1 MFRQYEVGGGPACSQ
16 QALGEDPTH
25 RSGTK
30 NGYLWLHPADDTAQ
44 SRILNTTMKR
54 LTLLALVVA
63 VPLASCS
70 GGESSG
76 TPSLSSPTTTTG
88 ALPTTSGPLPATTP
102 APTPA
107 VSSTPPSVVPVPVD
121 ETVLEELHPSSVEA
135 NGEVGARWR
144 AENLIDGDLA
154 TEWQYDTASGRRA
167 ILTFLFDVPVS
178 IYEIE
183 VLNLPDDDRF
193 ILNHSIHRY
202 VINACCFIDE
212 PRVSELAYV
221 NISQRIGLGW
231 TDFTGFVEFEILSTY
246 ASSAVGDRLP
256 FDELAVADFRFFGR
270 KSPLPG
276 EGAATEFCRFVATN
290 DGASLAPVPRLIRL
304 WADIFTDLS
313 PDNLRTVIVG
323 SVADV
328 ASSRGIAPSAIG
340 QDVDIVAEFMSSL
353 ENLLDEVEYNV
364 RDLDRDDAALN
375 DSGFVAALDRLSVF
389 CDVSL
394 DDALDEVAIAA
405 GIPNGLPQVLV
416 PPAVTNRSY
425 FGGGLWVVATAAGFD
440 EVVAE
445 YTTGL
450 GPPFFNGIVEENP
463 GGDPLVQ
470 AIWNTVVD
478 GNLMAVELLG
488 QGGELLIT
496 ILYVG

>member
-1 MFRQYEVGGGPACSQ
+1 M
-16 QALGEDPTH
+16 
-25 RSGTK
+25 
-30 NGYLWLHPADDTAQ
+30 
-44 SRILNTTMKR
+44 
-54 LTLLALVVA
+54 
-63 VPLASCS
+63 
-70 GGESSG
+70 
-76 TPSLSSPTTTTG
+76 
-88 ALPTTSGPLPATTP
+88 
-102 APTPA
+102 
-107 VSSTPPSVVPVPVD
+107 VPVPVD

-193 ILNHSIHRY
+193 ILNHSIHRN
-202 VINACCFIDE
+202 VINACCFVDE

-328 ASSRGIAPSAIG
+328 ASSRGIAPSA
-340 QDVDIVAEFMSSL
+340 ARTSTSW
-353 ENLLDEVEYNV
+353 
-364 RDLDRDDAALN
+364 LN
-375 DSGFVAALDRLSVF
+375 S
-389 CDVSL
+389 
-394 DDALDEVAIAA
+394 
-405 GIPNGLPQVLV
+405 
-416 PPAVTNRSY
+416 
-425 FGGGLWVVATAAGFD
+425 
-440 EVVAE
+440 
-445 YTTGL
+445 
-450 GPPFFNGIVEENP
+450 
-463 GGDPLVQ
+463 
-470 AIWNTVVD
+470 
-478 GNLMAVELLG
+478 
-488 QGGELLIT
+488 
-496 ILYVG
+496 